1 MEEICHA
8 ESCLQSARLTVN
20 CHFVVALHSTPLKSF
35 DCDSK
40 AIVICSYRLLYSKVY
55 RARLLELAGT
65 AGLTSGCFER
75 SPEAKK
81 STPDAAAL
89 RGPVDLLNLRRNTRR
104 FREDPASLMW
114 DHRQELPCEAPMSE
128 IKDSSQ
134 LAFPVLEQIWWKR
147 VVLDEFHELEAMG
160 WVAERYLLNNEN

>member
-1 MEEICHA
+1 MPP
-8 ESCLQSARLTVN
+8 LTSLDV
-20 CHFVVALHSTPLKSF
+20 
-35 DCDSK
+35 DSK

-65 AGLTSGCFER
+65 AGLTSCFER
-75 SPEAKK
+75 SPEAKKSTK

-114 DHRQELPCEAPMSE
+114 DHRQDRQELPCEAPMSE
-128 IKDSSQ
+128 MKDSSQ
-134 LAFPVLEQIWWKR
+134 LSFPVLEQIWWKR
-147 VVLDEFHELEAMG
+147 VVLDEFHELEAWGG
-160 WVAERYLLNNEN
+160 WLGAIAVLAQQ

>member
-1 MEEICHA
+1 MPH
-8 ESCLQSARLTVN
+8 
-20 CHFVVALHSTPLKSF
+20 LKSL
-35 DCDSK
+35 DDDDDDSK

-75 SPEAKK
+75 SPETKK

-104 FREDPASLMW
+104 FRENPASLMW

-147 VVLDEFHELEAMG
+147 VVLDEFHELEAWG
-160 WVAERYLLNNEN
+160 DWEILAQH